1 MGVGMMAGDPS
12 PACELKPQKT
22 MIQPHVTA
30 GVPGWLAYPLR
41 RRVPTQMT
49 SGGPQGYHRR
59 AAGRAVGGAHVTCFD
74 ADAASIYDMYKVTL
88 GLDAGYSCHYN
99 LTLLLAT

>member
-12 PACELKPQKT
+12 PARACELKPHKT

-30 GVPGWLAYPLR
+30 GVPGWLTYPLR

-49 SGGPQGYHRR
+49 WCGPQGYHRR
-59 AAGRAVGGAHVTCFD
+59 GNYAGQRDEPSETH
-74 ADAASIYDMYKVTL
+74 M
-88 GLDAGYSCHYN
+88 
-99 LTLLLAT
+99 

>member
-49 SGGPQGYHRR
+49 SVGPQGYHRR
-59 AAGRAVGGAHVTCFD
+59 GNYAGQRDEPSEAHT
-74 ADAASIYDMYKVTL
+74 
-88 GLDAGYSCHYN
+88 
-99 LTLLLAT
+99 